1 MDQDDHDHP
10 ALWRATVPVFD
21 RMLDRLSRELARAGG
36 QLGPGIGAAL
46 AQRPAPGMMPAAQQ
60 IASAAQFTLRTAF
73 PLAGARPPEVRGAL
87 DHEGLG
93 GRIAE
98 TRLLLAGLDPAAFL
112 GAERRITRGQAGF
125 ATVEL
130 PGELFLQEFGLP
142 NVYFHHAMAHVALKL
157 AGARLGKAD
166 YDGLHL
172 YPEGFSF
179 G

>member
-1 MDQDDHDHP
+1 MDRDDLDHP

-21 RMLDRLSRELARAGG
+21 RILGRLSNELARAAG
-36 QLGPGIGAAL
+36 QLGPGIAAAL
-46 AQRPAPGMMPAAQQ
+46 ALRPAPGMMPAAQQ

-73 PLAGARPPEVRGAL
+73 PLAQARPPEVRGAL
-87 DHEGLG
+87 DAEGLA

-98 TRLLLAGLDPAAFL
+98 TRRLLAAIDPAAFL
-112 GAERRITRGQAGF
+112 GAETRITRGQAGF

-130 PGELFLQEFGLP
+130 PGDAFLRDFGLP
-142 NVYFHHAMAHVALKL
+142 NIYFHHAMAHVALKI
-157 AGARLGKAD
+157 AGAQLGKAD